1 MQLNFNAIRGIGPL
15 YLSKLTNVGIQTLHQ
30 LLERGASKQGRKA
43 ISEATKIKEEMILDW
58 VHLADL
64 VRIKGIDSQ
73 MAKLLHLAGV
83 DTVREL
89 STRHPLNLFEKVV
102 ALNAEKHFLK
112 HPPTLEKL
120 EYCIDKA
127 RDLEPVVQV

>member
-15 YLSKLTNVGIQTLHQ
+15 YLSKLTTIGIQSLNQ
-30 LLERGASKQGRKA
+30 LLEKGASKQGRKA
-43 ISEATKIKEEMILDW
+43 ISDATKIKEEMILDW
-58 VHLADL
+58 VHMADL
-64 VRIKGIDSQ
+64 VRIKGIDPQ

-102 ALNAEKHFLK
+102 ELNSERRLVKRS
-112 HPPTLEKL
+112 PTLEKL